1 VGYLVPGFAF
11 LTVLAAVPVLIHL
24 FGKPRAER
32 RKFAALAFL
41 MKSDRK
47 TATRRKVREILLLVA
62 RASVIAA
69 IPLIL
74 AKPYLEAAP
83 ERLGLPSGIGN
94 GRAESAVIVVDDSR
108 SMGYRVGERT
118 LLDEAKARATKMVEN
133 LGRDSEVAILLTSG
147 ALPPQSELTPDRGIL
162 RRAIGNVRA
171 THKPGDT
178 TGALKRAAALLATA
192 PQTER
197 RVYLISDLASHGFP
211 EISPP
216 WGLGGPTLVPVDVTD
231 GKTLPNRAVV
241 EVKVEPAAQLGP
253 HGLRVDAVVA
263 NFADEP
269 QKDLA
274 VTLRVDGKPV
284 AKGLLDIPARG
295 KATKRF
301 FHLLEDP
308 AAPADGQ
315 ARAEAPHDL
324 AVEIEPDA
332 LPDDDRRFARAQV
345 RRELSVLVVDGD
357 PRTIRR
363 DDEAFFLETA
373 LRPGDRDD
381 SRIEV
386 AVSTVEDLARRR
398 LDEFD
403 VIFLANVKAPDPER
417 AAALTSFVKKGGGL
431 FLGMGDNVDADA
443 WNAAFGELLPQPL
456 AVVRTVGATAK
467 ARDDGEARVGGAG
480 EKIARFDRR
489 HAVLAPFGAGDGPV
503 SRGAAE
509 ALRESR
515 IARYLLL
522 KPTARARDDEHAVLL
537 RLEGGAPLLVEG
549 KLGAGRVLLLTTSLD
564 RDWSDLAIQ
573 PAYLPLVQQA
583 ARYLAGASLRTP
595 DAASPIGRPHE
606 IPLVDGTA
614 RIEVTAPSGALRGFD
629 SDRVSGRKALSF
641 TDTDEPGIYRVAA
654 TASGVAARP
663 RPLPHAAFA
672 INVEPEESDLSRVD
686 PARLVALEPAQAKAK
701 SVAPRRKIEL
711 WHGLGAALLA
721 LMLLEAALSARRR
734 R

>member
-1 VGYLVPGFAF
+1 
-11 LTVLAAVPVLIHL
+11 
-24 FGKPRAER
+24 
-32 RKFAALAFL
+32 
-41 MKSDRK
+41 M
-47 TATRRKVREILLLVA
+47 
-62 RASVIAA
+62 
-69 IPLIL
+69 
-74 AKPYLEAAP
+74 
-83 ERLGLPSGIGN
+83 
-94 GRAESAVIVVDDSR
+94 
-108 SMGYRVGERT
+108 
-118 LLDEAKARATKMVEN
+118 
-133 LGRDSEVAILLTSG
+133 
-147 ALPPQSELTPDRGIL
+147 
-162 RRAIGNVRA
+162 
-171 THKPGDT
+171 
-178 TGALKRAAALLATA
+178 
-192 PQTER
+192 
-197 RVYLISDLASHGFP
+197 
-211 EISPP
+211 
-216 WGLGGPTLVPVDVTD
+216 
-231 GKTLPNRAVV
+231 
-241 EVKVEPAAQLGP
+241 
-253 HGLRVDAVVA
+253 
-263 NFADEP
+263 
-269 QKDLA
+269 
-274 VTLRVDGKPV
+274 
-284 AKGLLDIPARG
+284 
-295 KATKRF
+295 
-301 FHLLEDP
+301 
-308 AAPADGQ
+308 
-315 ARAEAPHDL
+315 
-324 AVEIEPDA
+324 
-332 LPDDDRRFARAQV
+332 
-345 RRELSVLVVDGD
+345 LVVDGD

-403 VIFLANVKAPDPER
+403 VIFLANAKTPDPER
-417 AAALTSFVKKGGGL
+417 AAALTAFVKKGGGL
-431 FLGMGDNVDADA
+431 FFGLGDNIDADS

-489 HAVLAPFGAGDGPV
+489 HPVLAPFGAGDGPA

-573 PAYLPLVQQA
+573 PGYLPLVQQA

-595 DAASPIGRPHE
+595 DASSPIGRPHE
-606 IPLVDGTA
+606 IPLSDGTA
-614 RIEVTAPSGALRGFD
+614 RVEVTAPSGALRGFD

-654 TASGVAARP
+654 TATGVAARA
-663 RPLPHAAFA
+663 RPMPHAAFA
-672 INVEPEESDLSRVD
+672 INVEPEESDLARVD
-686 PARLVALEPAQAKAK
+686 PARLVALEPAHSA
-701 SVAPRRKIEL
+701 APRRKIEL

-734 R
+734 K